1 MKKSIIKT
9 IALFFIILISIL
21 IGYENPELIESTK
34 SIFKSDKKTLETDE
48 EITEKVSE
56 KNVVTEVKA
65 NSFSLKLLKIKKLQ
79 DQSASLFILKD
90 KNGEEKFKF
99 FTQDGFLISENKK
112 IKIDLPA
119 FYYDKNIDELYPSSL
134 QGGVKN
140 VFFINDEYFA
150 LISSKKG
157 DCIYASLISLE
168 NKKEILKSQCIPDS
182 TKIDFAGL
190 GSAHLILEDNLLLS
204 IGTPENSSQ
213 VISELAQNKDSIF
226 GKILNIEI
234 KSLLSKNG
242 TNIKYNFFSTG
253 HRNPQG
259 LELLEGD
266 IFSLEHGPQ
275 GGDELNKIIE
285 GKNYGWPLVSYGTR
299 YNYGK
304 SYSTDH
310 SKSNFQ
316 TPLYFFNPAIA
327 PSALKKCP
335 INLSDYYKNNN
346 CLMGLSLAGKSIL
359 IFLLDKENNKV
370 LSVEKIFIGKRLR
383 HFGIRKSGNL
393 FLNEE
398 NYFYITA
405 DRDGLYK
412 VKFDNFR

>member
-259 LELLEGD
+259 LEL
-266 IFSLEHGPQ
+266 F
-275 GGDELNKIIE
+275 
-285 GKNYGWPLVSYGTR
+285 
-299 YNYGK
+299 
-304 SYSTDH
+304 
-310 SKSNFQ
+310 
-316 TPLYFFNPAIA
+316 
-327 PSALKKCP
+327 
-335 INLSDYYKNNN
+335 
-346 CLMGLSLAGKSIL
+346 
-359 IFLLDKENNKV
+359 
-370 LSVEKIFIGKRLR
+370 
-383 HFGIRKSGNL
+383 
-393 FLNEE
+393 
-398 NYFYITA
+398 
-405 DRDGLYK
+405 
-412 VKFDNFR
+412 